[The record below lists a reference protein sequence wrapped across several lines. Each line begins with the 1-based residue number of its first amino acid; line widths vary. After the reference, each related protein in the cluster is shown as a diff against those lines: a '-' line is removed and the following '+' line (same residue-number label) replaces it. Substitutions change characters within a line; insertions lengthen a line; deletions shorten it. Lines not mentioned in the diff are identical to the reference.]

1 MINNLLPTVS
11 STLAGH
17 GDDGDCITS
26 IAASLTSSS
35 SSMKASNGVKS
46 QNMNV
51 KWNRDEC
58 QVDIPYS
65 SFSSSKYRA
74 EFVDSEGLKREKRLG
89 GMRSVASA
97 PDFSQLRRMH
107 DTKATDAAQ
116 LKVHKRS
123 ITGVCKYYHIL
134 ACFLSILYL
143 T

>member
-1 MINNLLPTVS
+1 MS

-17 GDDGDCITS
+17 GDEGDCPTS
-26 IAASLTSSS
+26 VAGSSTSSS

-58 QVDIPYS
+58 QADTLYS
-65 SFSSSKYRA
+65 SSSSKYRA
-74 EFVDSEGLKREKRLG
+74 EFIDSEGLKREKRPG

-107 DTKATDAAQ
+107 DTKATENIQ

-123 ITGVCKYYHIL
+123 ITGVCKSDSL
-134 ACFLSILYL
+134 ASFLSILYQC
-143 T
+143 

>member
-1 MINNLLPTVS
+1 MS

-17 GDDGDCITS
+17 GDEGDCPTS
-26 IAASLTSSS
+26 VAGSSTSSS

-58 QVDIPYS
+58 QADTLYS
-65 SFSSSKYRA
+65 SSSSSKYRA
-74 EFVDSEGLKREKRLG
+74 EFIDSEGLKREKRPG

-107 DTKATDAAQ
+107 DTKAAENAQ
-116 LKVHKRS
+116 LKVQKRS
-123 ITGVCKYYHIL
+123 ITGVCKSYSL
-134 ACFLSILYL
+134 ASFLSILYQC
-143 T
+143 